1 MLRKSLS
8 LFIAAPAFLVVGCNV
23 GMAPTG
29 PSVSEIQSTIA
40 KKPIAEQIK
49 LIQNS
54 PMPAEEK
61 ARRIKELQEKS
72 GGAVDATPPPDR
84 GGR

>member
-1 MLRKSLS
+1 
-8 LFIAAPAFLVVGCNV
+8 
-23 GMAPTG
+23 MAPTG

-61 ARRIKELQEKS
+61 AKRIKELQEKN
-72 GGAVDATPPPDR
+72 GGSADTPLAPDH